1 MPPSRGPISRALGA
15 LAGAVVSAVAVA
27 GLVSVTAAPAHAV
40 GDGSIGIRLTE
51 APTSRAD
58 DPRARVYVVDH
69 VAPGTTF
76 TRHVEISN
84 DTDESRAISVYAG
97 PAAIRHDAWTPAAP
111 GKTSELTGWTG
122 VRPDHLVLAAHDRA
136 VVPVTFTVPKDASA
150 GERYGVV
157 WASTTSTGSGNVKMV
172 SRVGIRVYLSVGPG
186 GEPPTRFTLTDL
198 RGTRAPDGSPRVLAT
213 VTNTGGRAVDL
224 EGRLQLSDGP
234 GGLSAGPFK
243 MDEGDTLAPGDRATV
258 VTTLDG
264 ALPAGP
270 WTARL
275 RVWSGA
281 GQQKLAGTLTFP
293 ASVGAASAATPVPD
307 SAILWWAW
315 AAGVVL
321 LLALILLLLAW
332 RRRRRGTAG
341 RHAA

>member
-15 LAGAVVSAVAVA
+15 VLAVAVVAA
-27 GLVSVTAAPAHAV
+27 GLVSAAATPALAV

-51 APTSRAD
+51 APTSRAG

-84 DTDESRAISVYAG
+84 DTDSSRAVDVYAG
-97 PAAIRHDAWTPAAP
+97 PAAIRHDTWTTAP
-111 GKTSELTGWTG
+111 PGRTSELTGWISASPE
-122 VRPDHLVLAAHDRA
+122 RLVIAAHQRA
-136 VVPVTFTVPKDASA
+136 VVPVTFAVPKDASA

-157 WASTTSTGSGNVKMV
+157 WASTASKGSGNVRMV

-186 GEPPTRFTLTDL
+186 GEPPTRFTLSDL
-198 RGTRAPDGSPRVLAT
+198 RGARAPDGSPQVLAT
-213 VTNTGGRAVDL
+213 VRNTGGRAIDL
-224 EGRLQLSDGP
+224 QGSLQLSDGP
-234 GGLSAGPFK
+234 GGLSAGPFE
-243 MDEGDTLAPGDRATV
+243 MDDGDTLAPGDRATV
-258 VTTLDG
+258 VTTLDR

-281 GQQKLAGTLTFP
+281 AQQRLAGTITFP
-293 ASVGAASAATPVPD
+293 TAVGGTSAATPVPD
-307 SAILWWAW
+307 SAISWWVW
-315 AAGVVL
+315 AAGVALV
-321 LLALILLLLAW
+321 LALLLLLLAK
-332 RRRRRGTAG
+332 RRRREPRAGG